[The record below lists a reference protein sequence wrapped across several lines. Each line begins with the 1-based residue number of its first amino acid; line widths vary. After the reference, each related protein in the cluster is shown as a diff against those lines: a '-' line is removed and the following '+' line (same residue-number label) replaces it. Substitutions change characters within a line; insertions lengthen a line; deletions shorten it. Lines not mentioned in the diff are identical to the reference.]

1 MATPESEH
9 VERHVMQHEPARIL
23 IVDDE
28 PHICELLAR
37 WLIAEGYRCATAF
50 NANKALELLETEHF
64 DLALCDIMMPGMDGM
79 GLLNTIRAN
88 FNKTAV
94 LMVTAVD
101 DRRTGILSVELGA
114 YGYVIKPFERNE
126 ILIHV
131 ADALERRSEKLL
143 SQEYAGNLA
152 GQLEKQVGEARD
164 REQECIFRL
173 LSVTSFRTDETIS
186 HMRRVGMY
194 SSVLLKEAVGWEVEE
209 VADIAIAAAMHDV
222 GKIRIDETIMRKPG
236 KLSPEEFEIM
246 KRHTELGADILA
258 DSNHSMLQMARDIA
272 LYHHEKYDGS
282 GYPHGLSGD
291 DIPEHARIVAIAD
304 VYDSITHDRIYR
316 PALSEEEAVSIMNLE
331 NGKHFDPRL
340 LECFLRSLPELRR
353 IRSEVKE

>member
-1 MATPESEH
+1 
-9 VERHVMQHEPARIL
+9 MQDQPAKIL

-37 WLIAEGYRCATAF
+37 WLMAEGYRCTTAF
-50 NANKALELLETEHF
+50 NAEKALELLQTNEFE
-64 DLALCDIMMPGMDGM
+64 LALCDIMMPGVDGM
-79 GLLNTIRAN
+79 GLLNTIRAK

-101 DRRTGILSVELGA
+101 DRKTGILAVELGA

-152 GQLEKQVGEARD
+152 GQLEKLVGQARE
-164 REQECIFRL
+164 REEECVFRL
-173 LSVTSFRTDETIS
+173 LSATSYRTDETVT

-194 SSVLLKEAVGWEVEE
+194 ASVLLKEAVGWEIDE
-209 VADIAIAAAMHDV
+209 VADIALAAAMHDL
-222 GKIRIDETIMRKPG
+222 GKIRIDETIMRKTSN
-236 KLSPEEFEIM
+236 LSAEEFEQM
-246 KRHTELGADILA
+246 KKHTEFGAKMLA
-258 DSNHSMLQMARDIA
+258 DSKQGMLQMAEEIA

-282 GYPHGLSGD
+282 GYPLGLSGD
-291 DIPEHARIVAIAD
+291 DIPESARVVAIAD
-304 VYDSITHDRIYR
+304 VYDSMIHDRAYR
-316 PALSEEEAVSIMNLE
+316 TALSEEEALEIMRME
-331 NGKHFDPRL
+331 KSKHFDPRL
-340 LECFLRSLPELRR
+340 LDCFFRCLPELRR
-353 IRSEVKE
+353 IREKVTE

>member
-1 MATPESEH
+1 MH
-9 VERHVMQHEPARIL
+9 DEPARIL

-37 WLIAEGYRCATAF
+37 WLVAEGYRCTTAL
-50 NANKALELLETEHF
+50 NADKALELLQSNEFE
-64 DLALCDIMMPGMDGM
+64 LALCDIMMPGVDGM
-79 GLLNTIRAN
+79 GLLNTIRAK

-101 DRRTGILSVELGA
+101 DRKTGILAIELGA

-152 GQLEKQVGEARD
+152 GQLEKQVRQARE
-164 REQECIFRL
+164 REQECVFRL
-173 LSVTSFRTDETIS
+173 LSATTFRTDETIA

-209 VADIAIAAAMHDV
+209 VGDIELAAAMHDL
-222 GKIRIDETIMRKPG
+222 GKICIEEAIMRKPG
-236 KLSPEEFEIM
+236 SLNPEEFELM
-246 KRHTELGADILA
+246 KKHTEFGATVLA
-258 DSNHSMLQMARDIA
+258 GSKQGMLQMAGEIA

-282 GYPHGLSGD
+282 GYPRGLSGD
-291 DIPEHARIVAIAD
+291 EIPESARIVAIAD
-304 VYDSITHDRIYR
+304 VYDSMTHDRAYR
-316 PALSEEEAVSIMNLE
+316 RALSEEETLE
-331 NGKHFDPRL
+331 KMGMEKGRHFDPRL
-340 LECFLRSLPELRR
+340 LDCFFRTLPELRR
-353 IRSEVKE
+353 IGQKITE

>member
-1 MATPESEH
+1 MQNES
-9 VERHVMQHEPARIL
+9 AKIL

-37 WLIAEGYRCATAF
+37 WLIAEGYRCSTAF
-50 NANKALELLETEHF
+50 NAGKALELLETEDF

-79 GLLNTIRAN
+79 GLLNTIRAK
-88 FNKTAV
+88 FNRTAV

-101 DRRTGILSVELGA
+101 DRRTGILAVELGA

-152 GQLEKQVGEARD
+152 GQLERQVGEARD
-164 REQECIFRL
+164 REQETIFRL
-173 LSVTSFRTDETIS
+173 LSLTGFRTDETIG
-186 HMRRVGMY
+186 HMRRVDVY

-222 GKIRIDETIMRKPG
+222 GKIRIDETIMRTPG
-236 KLSPEEFEIM
+236 KLSPEQFEIM
-246 KRHTELGADILA
+246 KQHTELGAEILA

-282 GYPHGLSGD
+282 GYPRGLKGD
-291 DIPEHARIVAIAD
+291 DIPEYARIVAIAD
-304 VYDSITHDRIYR
+304 VYDSITHDRVYR
-316 PALSEEEAVSIMNLE
+316 PALSQEEALKIMNSE

-340 LECFLRSLPELRR
+340 LDCFLRSIPELLR
-353 IRSEVKE
+353 IRSEIRE